1 MIHNEKIII
10 PTNEDRHLEFR
21 KIHSLD
27 DKYEINSNG
36 TILRNISLDREI
48 KIKLDSH
55 HSKLGYYSAHI
66 FFNKKVKRLS
76 IASLVAECWL
86 GKKPSN
92 EYSVDHI
99 DRNPHNNDYHN
110 LRYATVSEQMKNRTL
125 PEEFLNRVTKNLNGK
140 LPVKTKITRIK
151 DKNYSS
157 VSNQGTNDLIEEK
170 LFQSMNA
177 CSKFL
182 VNYSTDNVRT
192 IYHKISKLQKGKIK
206 RLIIGPYE
214 IKIN

>member
-1 MIHNEKIII
+1 MANS
-10 PTNEDRHLEFR
+10 NREFR
-21 KIHSLD
+21 KIPSLD
-27 DKYEINSNG
+27 FLYEVSEDG
-36 TILRNISLDREI
+36 RSFRNVKSKKES
-48 KIKLDSH
+48 KIIVDHH
-55 HSKLGYYSAHI
+55 HSEKGYHHTFVNI
-66 FFNKKVKRLS
+66 KGHVQRVP
-76 IASLVAECWL
+76 IARVVAETFI
-86 GKKPSN
+86 GPKP
-92 EYSVDHI
+92 EGMEIDHK
-99 DRNPHNNDYHN
+99 DRDSLNDDYHN
-110 LRYATVSEQMKNRTL
+110 LRYVTKSEQMKNRTL

-140 LPVKTKITRIK
+140 LSVKTKITRIK

>member
-1 MIHNEKIII
+1 MIHNEKVII

-151 DKNYSS
+151 DKNYSFI
-157 VSNQGTNDLIEEK
+157 SNQGMNDLIEEK

-182 VNYSTDNVRT
+182 VDYSVYSMKT
-192 IYHKISKLQKGKIK
+192 IIKKINQLNKGELKE
-206 RLIIGPYE
+206 LIIGPYKVE
-214 IKIN
+214 II